1 MSKPIWID
9 LTATDGNAV
18 VINAAHIVGLSY
30 GPRRGADGTVVQDQ
44 VIVNLTAP
52 IAPYGAAVHVS
63 ESIDDVRAAV
73 TAAR

>member
-30 GPRRGADGTVVQDQ
+30 GPRRGADGQVVHDQ
-44 VIVNLTAP
+44 VIVNLVAP
-52 IAPYGAAVHVS
+52 VAPYGAAVHVS
-63 ESIDDVRAAV
+63 ESVDDVRAAV
-73 TAAR
+73 KAAG